1 MFDKEKRFNKV
12 ITFYQSLP
20 NQLLE
25 EIISNLSV
33 NRDFRRKI
41 SKIKSDDNKVKKI
54 LSSPYR
60 VQFVD
65 AGYNTIKNYITLD
78 LEKSTYDDII
88 NCIND
93 ENKLYVTLFF
103 FRWCYETDENR
114 ESNDDKYFDTF
125 VDSELFQCIISG
137 RKINEMKVH
146 DENDQT
152 DTSIEDIMHIENSVV
167 EKTEIESTI
176 DDNKQTEDPV
186 ENNMTTEKDS
196 EINIGDNHTKI
207 INQFQNSNIESK
219 GDTMKLLGCIEKK
232 NTFYNFFPQYELVE
246 DSFIQISTDKLK
258 SDYPTNGG
266 INLAYNPYH
275 GDAVDFLNDIPTDH
289 DDDRLVK
296 NLYVI
301 EIDNYDLEEN
311 SNDTYRVKLDLQK
324 LIQKGK
330 KLDDIIRYS
339 DDYDVYKI
347 VTSESVIISDKT
359 FINGNIIL
367 SEDNITEG
375 ELVVLYYNE
384 KYYGPFKTY
393 YRTYDNKYYISASA
407 NENNYLVPYYSVN
420 EVKVLELEKRTHYK
434 EPTYTNFI
442 QTTMGNKLFEDII
455 TDEILLDKITDD
467 ISLDL
472 AISKPEEFSHLCSNS
487 PFLAKLPRD
496 IISKRIKRLFEI
508 VNNVNTFK
516 EKKHEI
522 FDSLLKIYQE
532 VPSEVSEKMITD
544 SEIYKELH
552 GKYNEERR
560 KNEDSEK
567 QIQEL
572 IRMLNESNDKIEVLS
587 KPSGTVSSEEKAQ
600 LQAKIQQLENELNR
614 EREINDVSTN
624 IETLKEEQK
633 KLKHNNEFLNDQ
645 AKEYEERIKSA
656 RSEISNAIEDS
667 KSKMASLAFDP
678 FIANKMLKEAAS
690 WESDEENGSYKK
702 RHNDL
707 LTIEPSELCGTELV
721 DYIVN
726 YVKERREYCRNDII
740 NIYISIAQNFITIF
754 SGEPGTGK
762 TSMCNIVAETLGLLN
777 FGDQINRFVSISVE
791 RGWSSKRDLI
801 GYYNPLTKKYDKS
814 NSKIYDAL
822 RILDV
827 ERDESKY
834 PFIIMLDEANLSPI
848 EYYWADFMRLTDRTS
863 KNDMY
868 INIGADRE
876 IYVPETLKF
885 VATINTDQTTES
897 LSPRLID
904 RACIIKLPKVEPK
917 LKAENITAST
927 KIITWNNFISVF
939 SKKSE
944 LNPITQKAIK
954 EIYKLFN
961 DYGMIVSPRIQIGIN
976 KYVMAAQEIMEDESD
991 ALAREKALDFAI
1003 VQKLLPKINGYY
1015 SLYERFFDSMRQ
1027 LCKEYSL
1034 YMTEEAISKIIDAQE
1049 RNMGYCQYLI

>member
-1 MFDKEKRFNKV
+1 M
-12 ITFYQSLP
+12 
-20 NQLLE
+20 
-25 EIISNLSV
+25 
-33 NRDFRRKI
+33 
-41 SKIKSDDNKVKKI
+41 
-54 LSSPYR
+54 
-60 VQFVD
+60 QFVD

-667 KSKMASLAFDP
+667 KSKMASLAFSP
-678 FIANKMLKEAAS
+678 EA
-690 WESDEENGSYKK
+690 
-702 RHNDL
+702 L
-707 LTIEPSELCGTELV
+707 
-721 DYIVN
+721 
-726 YVKERREYCRNDII
+726 
-740 NIYISIAQNFITIF
+740 
-754 SGEPGTGK
+754 
-762 TSMCNIVAETLGLLN
+762 
-777 FGDQINRFVSISVE
+777 
-791 RGWSSKRDLI
+791 
-801 GYYNPLTKKYDKS
+801 
-814 NSKIYDAL
+814 
-822 RILDV
+822 
-827 ERDESKY
+827 
-834 PFIIMLDEANLSPI
+834 
-848 EYYWADFMRLTDRTS
+848 
-863 KNDMY
+863 
-868 INIGADRE
+868 
-876 IYVPETLKF
+876 
-885 VATINTDQTTES
+885 
-897 LSPRLID
+897 
-904 RACIIKLPKVEPK
+904 
-917 LKAENITAST
+917 
-927 KIITWNNFISVF
+927 
-939 SKKSE
+939 
-944 LNPITQKAIK
+944 
-954 EIYKLFN
+954 
-961 DYGMIVSPRIQIGIN
+961 
-976 KYVMAAQEIMEDESD
+976 
-991 ALAREKALDFAI
+991 
-1003 VQKLLPKINGYY
+1003 
-1015 SLYERFFDSMRQ
+1015 
-1027 LCKEYSL
+1027 
-1034 YMTEEAISKIIDAQE
+1034 
-1049 RNMGYCQYLI
+1049 